1 MGCPGVQTS
10 QERVQEQIKEA
21 SEIPKSQA
29 DGVRATKSEEV
40 SEQGVR
46 HVQLQ
51 MHRII

>member
-1 MGCPGVQTS
+1 MQTP

-21 SEIPKSQA
+21 SEIPNSQA
-29 DGVRATKSEEV
+29 DGVGDTKSEEV

-51 MHRII
+51 IHWRI